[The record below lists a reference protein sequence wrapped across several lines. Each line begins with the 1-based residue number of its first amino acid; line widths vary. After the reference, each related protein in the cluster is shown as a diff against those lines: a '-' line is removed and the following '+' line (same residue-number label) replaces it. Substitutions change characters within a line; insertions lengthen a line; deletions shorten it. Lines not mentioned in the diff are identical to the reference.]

1 MTRIVAGTAG
11 GRRLQTPPGLDTRPT
26 TERVR
31 EALFSSLESALGLV
45 EARRFLDL
53 YAGSGAVG
61 LEALSRG
68 AEAATLVERDRRAAR
83 LIRHNAQAL
92 GLTGWRVVGEPVR
105 SFVRGRAD
113 APYDVVFVDPPYA
126 TSGRELTAVL
136 TDLLSGGWLTDDA
149 YVVLERSRR
158 DPAPEWPD
166 GIEPLRERRYG
177 ETLLWYGRRAGDPN
191 EKENHGA

>member
-11 GRRLQTPPGLDTRPT
+11 GRRLQTPPGSDTRPT
-26 TERVR
+26 TELVR
-31 EALFSSLESALGLV
+31 EALFSTLESALGSV
-45 EARRFLDL
+45 EGRRFLDL

-68 AEAATLVERDRRAAR
+68 AEHATLVERHRRVAG
-83 LIRHNAQAL
+83 LIRRNAEAL
-92 GLTGWRVVGEPVR
+92 GLAGWRVVSEPVR
-105 SFVRGRAD
+105 SFVRGEPD

-126 TSGRELTAVL
+126 TSGRELTTLL
-136 TDLLSGGWLTDDA
+136 TDLVRGGWLTDDA

-166 GIEPLRERRYG
+166 GIEPLRDRRYG
-177 ETLLWYGRRAGDPN
+177 ETLLWYGRRASDSR
-191 EKENHGA
+191 